1 MVYRKVNRFTQ
12 NYYIFTNMSSV
23 YNNLQPNISIF
34 GLTFRLVMLVHLL
47 KPIM

>member
-12 NYYIFTNMSSV
+12 NYYVTNMSSV

-34 GLTFRLVMLVHLL
+34 GLTFRLVILVHLL